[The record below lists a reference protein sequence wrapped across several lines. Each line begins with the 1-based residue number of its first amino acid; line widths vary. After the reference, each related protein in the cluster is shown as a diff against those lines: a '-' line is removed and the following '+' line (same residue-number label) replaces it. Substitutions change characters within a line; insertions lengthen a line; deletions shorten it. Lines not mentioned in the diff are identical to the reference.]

1 MADIDVV
8 IVGAGP
14 AGIGAAT
21 ALSRAG
27 VKRIVVLE
35 RDDEL
40 GGVPQHIHHPTFGL
54 LTFRRPMS
62 GPNFI
67 AKILRKCENVDFR
80 TNASVLSIAPNGLL
94 EVTSPAGRKI
104 ISARHI
110 ILATGAR
117 EKPRHARLIPGLRP
131 QGITTTGALQ
141 KFVYGTKRVPFE
153 HPVIV
158 GTELVSFS
166 ALWTLKSAGAK
177 AVAMIETNRRITT
190 YRPAIL
196 AAALM
201 RTPIE
206 LETQIIDIKGRDK
219 VESVL
224 VRHANGHEKTIPCD
238 GVIFSGN
245 FVGETALTKQSHLQ
259 FGKASHLPLI
269 DQNWVSSDP
278 QISIIGNGVHPAD
291 MGDQCYLEGL
301 DAGKHVGEMLKIQ
314 NSSSVE
320 ALLEITHDKA
330 IKMATPSL
338 VRPSQSNS
346 TKFDIDLHVRAFF
359 NGTIQVASGKTVLY
373 SKHHRCHPARRITL
387 RKVAFDAG
395 TQTKNGQLHIS
406 LKAK

>member
-1 MADIDVV
+1 MADFDVA

-27 VKRIVVLE
+27 IKRIAVLE

-40 GGVPQHIHHPTFGL
+40 GGIPQHIQHPTFGL

-67 AKILRKCENVDFR
+67 AKILHKCKNVDFK
-80 TNASVLSIAPNGLL
+80 TNTSVLSIAPNGLL
-94 EVTSPAGRKI
+94 EVTSPAGRQI

-117 EKPRHARLIPGLRP
+117 EKPRHARLISGLRP

-141 KFVYGTKRVPFE
+141 KLVYGTKRVPFE
-153 HPVIV
+153 RPVIV

-177 AVAMIETNRRITT
+177 AVAMIEVNKRITT

-196 AAALM
+196 AAAMM

-206 LETQIIDIKGRDK
+206 LETQILDIEGRDTIK
-219 VESVL
+219 SVL
-224 VRHANGHEKTIPCD
+224 VRHANGHEKFIPCD

-259 FGKASHLPLI
+259 FGKTSQLPLI
-269 DQNWVSSDP
+269 DQNWISSDP

-301 DAGKHVGEMLKIQ
+301 EAGKHAGEMLRIQ
-314 NSSSVE
+314 NSILVKT
-320 ALLEITHDKA
+320 LLEITHDKT
-330 IKMATPSL
+330 IKLATPSL
-338 VRPSQSNS
+338 VRPLRSNS
-346 TKFDIDLHVRAFF
+346 TKFDIDLHVREIF
-359 NGTIQVASGKTVLY
+359 NGTIQVTSGKTILY

-387 RKVAFDAG
+387 RNVKFDG
-395 TQTKNGQLHIS
+395 STQTSNEELHIS
-406 LKAK
+406 LKAQ